1 MVQIYTW
8 AYQDW
13 KTITKETL
21 ATIVGLPDGIT
32 ADDYKNITGETYV
45 IPTTQ
50 TAPTTPVETATAPAA
65 TQTTPV
71 KAATPAQ

>member
-21 ATIVGLPDGIT
+21 ATIVGLPEGIT
-32 ADDYKNITGETYV
+32 ADEYKTITGDDYNTET
-45 IPTTQ
+45 
-50 TAPTTPVETATAPAA
+50 TADTATPTATA
-65 TQTTPV
+65 
-71 KAATPAQ
+71 

>member
-21 ATIVGLPDGIT
+21 ATVVGLPDGIT
-32 ADDYKNITGETYV
+32 AEDYKAITGDDYVAPTKATTTQT
-45 IPTTQ
+45 PTTQ
-50 TAPTTPVETATAPAA
+50 ATTTS
-65 TQTTPV
+65 TTN
-71 KAATPAQ
+71 

>member
-21 ATIVGLPDGIT
+21 ATVVGLPDGIT
-32 ADDYKNITGETYV
+32 ADDYKAITGEAYV
-45 IPTTQ
+45 
-50 TAPTTPVETATAPAA
+50 APTAQAPTAQA
-65 TQTTPV
+65 TTTS
-71 KAATPAQ
+71 TTN

>member
-32 ADDYKNITGETYV
+32 AEDYKAITGDDYV
-45 IPTTQ
+45 APTTQ
-50 TAPTTPVETATAPAA
+50 EPTAQATTTS
-65 TQTTPV
+65 TTN
-71 KAATPAQ
+71 

>member
-21 ATIVGLPDGIT
+21 ATVVGLPDGIT
-32 ADDYKNITGETYV
+32 EAEFKTITG
-45 IPTTQ
+45 
-50 TAPTTPVETATAPAA
+50 TAYQA
-65 TQTTPV
+65 
-71 KAATPAQ
+71 

>member
-21 ATIVGLPDGIT
+21 ATVVGLPDGIT
-32 ADDYKNITGETYV
+32 ADDYKAITGDDYNTET
-45 IPTTQ
+45 
-50 TAPTTPVETATAPAA
+50 TADTATPTATA
-65 TQTTPV
+65 
-71 KAATPAQ
+71 

>member
-21 ATIVGLPDGIT
+21 ATVVGLPDGIT
-32 ADDYKNITGETYV
+32 TDDYKAITGDDYV
-45 IPTTQ
+45 APTTQ
-50 TAPTTPVETATAPAA
+50 APTTS
-65 TQTTPV
+65 TTN
-71 KAATPAQ
+71 

>member
-21 ATIVGLPDGIT
+21 ATVVGLPDGIT
-32 ADDYKNITGETYV
+32 ADDYKAITGEEYV
-45 IPTTQ
+45 VPTTQ
-50 TAPTTPVETATAPAA
+50 APLTSSHAA
-65 TQTTPV
+65 S
-71 KAATPAQ
+71 

>member
-21 ATIVGLPDGIT
+21 ATVVGLPDGIT
-32 ADDYKNITGETYV
+32 ADDYKTITGDDYNTET
-45 IPTTQ
+45 
-50 TAPTTPVETATAPAA
+50 TADTATPTATA
-65 TQTTPV
+65 
-71 KAATPAQ
+71 

>member
-32 ADDYKNITGETYV
+32 ADDYKNITGDDYV
-45 IPTTQ
+45 APATQAPTAQAPTTQ
-50 TAPTTPVETATAPAA
+50 ATTTS
-65 TQTTPV
+65 TTN
-71 KAATPAQ
+71 

>member
-21 ATIVGLPDGIT
+21 ATVVGLPDGIT
-32 ADDYKNITGETYV
+32 AEDYKAITGDDYVAPTAQA
-45 IPTTQ
+45 PTTQ
-50 TAPTTPVETATAPAA
+50 ATTTS
-65 TQTTPV
+65 TTN
-71 KAATPAQ
+71 

>member
-21 ATIVGLPDGIT
+21 ATVVGLPDGIT
-32 ADDYKNITGETYV
+32 ADDYKAITGETYV
-45 IPTTQ
+45 APTTQ
-50 TAPTTPVETATAPAA
+50 APTTQAT
-65 TQTTPV
+65 TTS
-71 KAATPAQ
+71 TTN

>member
-13 KTITKETL
+13 KTISKETL

-32 ADDYKNITGETYV
+32 ADDYKAITGEAYV
-45 IPTTQ
+45 
-50 TAPTTPVETATAPAA
+50 APTAQAPAQAPTAQA
-65 TQTTPV
+65 TTTS
-71 KAATPAQ
+71 TTN

>member
-21 ATIVGLPDGIT
+21 ATVVGLPDGIT
-32 ADDYKNITGETYV
+32 AEDYKAITGEAYV
-45 IPTTQ
+45 APTVQAPTTQ
-50 TAPTTPVETATAPAA
+50 ATTTS
-65 TQTTPV
+65 TTN
-71 KAATPAQ
+71 

>member
-21 ATIVGLPDGIT
+21 ATVVGLPDGIT
-32 ADDYKNITGETYV
+32 ADDYKTITGEAYV
-45 IPTTQ
+45 APTTQ
-50 TAPTTPVETATAPAA
+50 TPLTSSNSAS
-65 TQTTPV
+65 
-71 KAATPAQ
+71 